1 MQDNPLP
8 AYLDM
13 RDGRL
18 ALVMHAT
25 WCQDYDLCGE
35 KFNLRYGVQ
44 VEASGPK
51 TALTYGAA
59 VHEGLAAF
67 ARGER
72 DPGALVAAT
81 APEFAARPQPDD
93 EWRSPG
99 RAADLL
105 HAFNEWTTSGEQSG
119 GEAGSPTSWSANMP
133 WPREMEFLC
142 VEEEY
147 EVYVGEVAGTPCYLK
162 GRKDGVVAWH
172 GGLWVLDWKTAS
184 DWGEDLSKNTH
195 LLEGRM
201 SFQFRGYAWAE
212 RTRREQVN
220 HPFGDADAR
229 CTLPLLGTIA
239 VYLVSRRPYA
249 SDRKQARPTP
259 RNQFHIEAYPY
270 DARQLDEW
278 RAEFLGMCADV
289 LRDHAANSWRRK
301 RTGCGHWGRCE
312 FYDYCEAA
320 PGDRE
325 ALLATSAFQPKIIE
339 RDL

>member
-1 MQDNPLP
+1 MSAFVAVLNDDPQR
-8 AYLDM
+8 ASLDAQ
-13 RDGRL
+13 L
-18 ALVMHAT
+18 AAMHA
-25 WCQDYDLCGE
+25 
-35 KFNLRYGVQ
+35 
-44 VEASGPK
+44 
-51 TALTYGAA
+51 
-59 VHEGLAAF
+59 
-67 ARGER
+67 
-72 DPGALVAAT
+72 
-81 APEFAARPQPDD
+81 EFAERPQPDD

-99 RAADLL
+99 RATDLL

-119 GEAGSPTSWSANMP
+119 GDAGSPTSWSANMP
-133 WPREMEFLC
+133 WPRELVFLA
-142 VEEEY
+142 VEEDY

-184 DWGEDLSKNTH
+184 DWGEDLSRNTH

-212 RTRREQVN
+212 RAMKDVMPEPVAIM
-220 HPFGDADAR
+220 HPER
-229 CTLPLLGTIA
+229 VTLPLLGTIA

-259 RNQFHIEAYPY
+259 RNQFHLECYPY

-278 RAEFLGMCADV
+278 RGEFLGMCADV